1 MYIRRHGEFHA
12 WPFSSTLNVR
22 KLVVVL
28 MLLCVVVCLH
38 GDTHWNT
45 PEIRTTSTYITEDAI
60 LAQIAMFVCFT
71 TPEMRTPH

>member
-1 MYIRRHGEFHA
+1 MYIHRHGEFHA

-45 PEIRTTSTYITEDAI
+45 PEIRTTSTLQRT
-60 LAQIAMFVCFT
+60 LFSPKVAMLVCFT